1 MGLAHPL
8 PQLPP
13 FGVRPGKAGPLPTLL
28 RPTPTPGPLLR
39 VVGAQVRVAERRL
52 SQGQGAESGGRGA
65 GQVSRRMA
73 RTGGPGQQEVAHL
86 RTDLSAGPRPQWVLA
101 NRSEWQIA
109 LPGLINY
116 QPLISV
122 FNTRRRPRLCH
133 SPMLS
138 PLSRPPAWCGQE
150 VAPRA
155 PPCHP
160 LPVSGLFSATHGS
173 SRPSARG
180 GPWLRACSPVGLECL
195 AWGSDS
201 GCSQSWGIP
210 MAYADRWPGAEA
222 LRRHRCGA
230 EDRRAPGRHC
240 GCGRRLA
247 ATTSDPCRL
256 VPS

>member
-1 MGLAHPL
+1 M
-8 PQLPP
+8 
-13 FGVRPGKAGPLPTLL
+13 
-28 RPTPTPGPLLR
+28 
-39 VVGAQVRVAERRL
+39 
-52 SQGQGAESGGRGA
+52 
-65 GQVSRRMA
+65 SRRMA
-73 RTGGPGQQEVAHL
+73 RTGGPGQQEVAHS

-109 LPGLINY
+109 LSGLINH

-201 GCSQSWGIP
+201 GWSQSWGIP

-222 LRRHRCGA
+222 LRRHRLWS
-230 EDRRAPGRHC
+230 RRQACTWPALWLWEAPRCHHIGPMSSC
-240 GCGRRLA
+240 AFVG
-247 ATTSDPCRL
+247 TTLQQRCPMRGEAGS
-256 VPS
+256 PSP